1 MIATQSQERVR
12 TVARFTDQVAI
23 VTGGGSGIGE
33 AVGRL
38 LAAEGARVVLAD
50 VNTAGADRVAH
61 DIKAHEG
68 RVDVFKVDVADAEA
82 VKHLVEFT
90 VKRFGKLDI
99 AVNNAGIGG
108 EMNAV

>member
-38 LAAEGARVVLAD
+38 
-50 VNTAGADRVAH
+50 
-61 DIKAHEG
+61 
-68 RVDVFKVDVADAEA
+68 
-82 VKHLVEFT
+82 
-90 VKRFGKLDI
+90 
-99 AVNNAGIGG
+99 
-108 EMNAV
+108 